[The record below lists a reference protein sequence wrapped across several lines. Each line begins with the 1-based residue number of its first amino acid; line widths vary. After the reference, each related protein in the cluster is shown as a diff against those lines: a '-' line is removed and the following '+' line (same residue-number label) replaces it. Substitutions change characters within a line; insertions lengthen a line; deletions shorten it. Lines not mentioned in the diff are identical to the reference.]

1 MLRIIIPI
9 FQMNR
14 KHTGTV
20 GAHPL
25 ELGGKPHF
33 APLSVYRLV
42 HFESASEYEVLNTE
56 LRKDL
61 WELRNVAEMIGSI
74 ACASALA
81 KFIRERRSDHEIAH
95 RSFSVGQ
102 IKIVLQIPRT
112 HPQISRSDIFFQQI
126 LVLRTH
132 NEIIFEHDRLRVE
145 MENIT
150 VISFK
155 QRKKLIDKVDE
166 L

>member
-1 MLRIIIPI
+1 MLRIVVPI

-56 LRKDL
+56 LREDL
-61 WELRNVAEMIGSI
+61 RKLRNVAEMIGSI
-74 ACASALA
+74 ACAAALA
-81 KFIRERRSDHEIAH
+81 EFIRERRSDHKIAH
-95 RSFSVGQ
+95 RSFPVGQ
-102 IKIVLQIPRT
+102 IKIVLQIPRSN
-112 HPQISRSDIFFQQI
+112 PQISQSDIFFQQI

-132 NEIIFEHDRLRVE
+132 NEIIFEYYRLCV
-145 MENIT
+145 
-150 VISFK
+150 
-155 QRKKLIDKVDE
+155 
-166 L
+166 